1 MFLFLLLSILA
12 LGMTVWILK
21 TANRGLRIQL
31 MEEQTGAL
39 RFSQDLEQSNYER
52 DKYHG
57 YWNSTFDEN
66 ITLQLE
72 LDSFNERLEEA
83 RTADRQSIR
92 GAKGLLDRALD
103 EMVDFREMHGFHTPH
118 GRCWHVT
125 PHWPMRQGSMI
136 EPLAVFVSTPM

>member
-21 TANRGLRIQL
+21 KANRGLRIQL

-52 DKYHG
+52 DKYRG

-66 ITLQLE
+66 ITMSDLKKPV
-72 LDSFNERLEEA
+72 
-83 RTADRQSIR
+83 RQIVNRSGVPKAFWTGHWMKWWISVR
-92 GAKGLLDRALD
+92 C
-103 EMVDFREMHGFHTPH
+103 MDFIPH
-118 GRCWHVT
+118 
-125 PHWPMRQGSMI
+125 M
-136 EPLAVFVSTPM
+136 AVAGT